1 VRTVF
6 TTLLLLFCGMF
17 TGGMVAQ
24 VLAVETGADQ
34 EFILVFMLVMLVLL
48 LSTVVFVVAQFSDN
62 PRRAANRAAFILLAL
77 IATWAVFLVAWDIL
91 EALEGV
97 AVKSSWP
104 IITGLT
110 LPNAVTVVV
119 HWLIARWRARPAQ
132 PHFGRGPEAAG

>member
-1 VRTVF
+1 MRTVF
-6 TTLLLLFCGMF
+6 TTLLLLFAGMF

-48 LSTVVFVVAQFSDN
+48 VSTVVFVATQFSAN
-62 PRRAANRAAFILLAL
+62 PRRAANRAAFVLLVLILV
-77 IATWAVFLVAWDIL
+77 WAVFLIGWDIL
-91 EALEGV
+91 DSPQGTTLR
-97 AVKSSWP
+97 SSWP

-119 HWLIARWRARPAQ
+119 HWLIARWRGKPASPQ
-132 PHFGRGPEAAG
+132 FGRGPEPVQ